1 MKLKTLIHTLQ
12 SPATPAKART
22 TRFFSSPS
30 ILFVFRIHSHYIAGG
45 GWHSGFLQTRLQYYK
60 KSHNCK
66 QYRSPSGSSSS
77 TAERE
82 SQSQSRVIISTP
94 NQQPTKDKTATAAF
108 RIAEQQPA
116 SQQSSLGGLAA
127 LHRVTMV
134 YKHT

>member
-22 TRFFSSPS
+22 TRFLFLPIYFIRLSHSFSLYS
-30 ILFVFRIHSHYIAGG
+30 
-45 GWHSGFLQTRLQYYK
+45 GWWMASGFLQIRLQYYK